1 MSMICY
7 KKEVLVNYIFSV
19 GSGVTSLAHC
29 DGCGMEAGIQNMVKL
44 VMELSHGAPEGRLV

>member
-1 MSMICY
+1 MSTICY
-7 KKEVLVNYIFSV
+7 KKEVLVNYIFLV